1 MFHQT
6 APPQMNDAGN
16 NSNNNFVGNQNGPQM
31 VQPVDKSVDQVA
43 NQLTDQN
50 FDQTNPPWQ
59 PMPSQDAP
67 PSGMTRVP
75 MSDEFSMPPA
85 SDLPGDQ
92 ASNQLNDTPRII
104 ESSDSIN
111 MNTDSV
117 SGAFPPVT
125 SDSSPAPTSEKL
137 EDQNIFYMLGVTDGT
152 EEQKNQFLDE
162 LQQVIWEDFLDEDV
176 KLLLTQ
182 EEQVELDKL
191 KVAKPDAKLEEQEE
205 VIVYLEKLIPD
216 LEDILLEKALELKA
230 DLMKERVAG
239 MRELYKDKPE
249 HLTKIDEAER
259 MMGEEKWL
267 SAAQVLNSI
276 TTT

>member
-1 MFHQT
+1 MFDQT
-6 APPQMNDAGN
+6 APPQMSDDGN
-16 NSNNNFVGNQNGPQM
+16 NGSVGDQNDPQM
-31 VQPVDKSVDQVA
+31 VQPVDQSVGNFNDQPVDQTSDP
-43 NQLTDQN
+43 NQAQ
-50 FDQTNPPWQ
+50 PSWQ
-59 PMPSQDAP
+59 PTPSQDAP

-75 MSDEFSMPPA
+75 MTDDFSMPQ
-85 SDLPGDQ
+85 PGDQ
-92 ASNQLNDTPRII
+92 PNDQPVDQVSNQTNDTI
-104 ESSDSIN
+104 SNVGVSDS
-111 MNTDSV
+111 T
-117 SGAFPPVT
+117 
-125 SDSSPAPTSEKL
+125 PAPTSEKL

-182 EEQVELDKL
+182 EEQAELDKL
-191 KVAKPDAKLEEQEE
+191 KAAKPDAKLEEQEE

-267 SAAQVLNSI
+267 SAAQTMNSI
-276 TTT
+276 VG

>member
-1 MFHQT
+1 MSDQT
-6 APPQMNDAGN
+6 APPQMSNNGN
-16 NSNNNFVGNQNGPQM
+16 NSTVGNQNDPQ
-31 VQPVDKSVDQVA
+31 VIQPFDQSVGNIADQPFDQPN
-43 NQLTDQN
+43 NQVTDQS
-50 FDQTNPPWQ
+50 TNQNQANSPWQ
-59 PMPSQDAP
+59 PMFTQDSP

-75 MSDEFSMPPA
+75 MQDDSS
-85 SDLPGDQ
+85 LPQVVDQPWEQAGDQ
-92 ASNQLNDTPRII
+92 TNDPISNIGA
-104 ESSDSIN
+104 
-111 MNTDSV
+111 TD
-117 SGAFPPVT
+117 PT
-125 SDSSPAPTSEKL
+125 PAPTSEKL

-191 KVAKPDAKLEEQEE
+191 KAAKPDTKLEEQEE

-249 HLTKIDEAER
+249 YLTKINEAEQ
-259 MMGEEKWL
+259 MINEEKWL
-267 SAAQVLNSI
+267 AAAQALNSI
-276 TTT
+276 NPTQ